1 MENQEI
7 MNNEVVDAVEEV
19 AKCDSN
25 VFLKFGVG
33 AAIIGAVGFVGYK
46 LGKKFMDKKK
56 HYCNAET
63 TKNNDCEE
71 VCDEEYDE
79 SDEEI

>member
-19 AKCDSN
+19 AKSGSN
-25 VFLKFGVG
+25 GLLKFGLG
-33 AAIIGAVGFVGYK
+33 AAIVGAVGFVGYK
-46 LGKKFMDKKK
+46 LGKKFMNKKK
-56 HYCNAET
+56 RYCNAET
-63 TKNNDCEE
+63 TQNNNCEE

-79 SDEEI
+79 SDDEI